1 LVETFFGGLLGHEA
15 RADQVVERETAL
27 LGGELRGSLAADS
40 LDVELIEVAADG
52 GAVHGRYRR
61 RDIAGGR
68 RGLRLAG
75 AERGERGRVARA
87 VVDDL
92 ERARRERALERGPHL
107 HHDRFAHTLAS
118 VQPPSQAPGRAAMRA
133 RASHSSC
140 RVMPAKVSSVSPNI
154 LKLTQAR
161 SLAL

>member
-1 LVETFFGGLLGHEA
+1 MGVPSTVA
-15 RADQVVERETAL
+15 T
-27 LGGELRGSLAADS
+27 GGETSPA
-40 LDVELIEVAADG
+40 VAAVFG
-52 GAVHGRYRR
+52 WQAPS
-61 RDIAGGR
+61 
-68 RGLRLAG
+68 
-75 AERGERGRVARA
+75 VARA

-118 VQPPSQAPGRAAMRA
+118 VQPPSQAPAPGRAAMRA

-161 SLAL
+161 SLA